1 MKRVCI
7 IGNGIAGIT
16 AARHIRKQQPA
27 SEYSIT
33 VISDETEHFFSRTA
47 LMYIY
52 MGHMLYEHT
61 KPYEDWFWAKND
73 IHLVKDYVEKVNTR
87 EKKLVLRAE
96 GEMLYD
102 ILLLATGSQGNRA
115 DWPGE
120 NLKGV
125 QGMISKQDIDAME
138 ENTRGIEKGV
148 IVGGGLIG
156 IEMAEC
162 LHSRHIPVTLLIR
175 ENAYWNN
182 VLPQQEAEMVS
193 RHIRKHGIDL
203 RENVNFKE
211 IIGDAQGRVKAVTTE
226 EGEEI
231 SCQFVGVTIGVK
243 PNIEFLQGSGV
254 ETDRGIL
261 VNEFLETNV
270 PDVYAAGDCAQHKVA
285 PPGRKNLEQ
294 IWYSGR
300 MQGETVAQT
309 ICGKKMK
316 YIPGVF
322 FNSAKFFDIEYQVY
336 GEINVQPKD
345 DEEQF
350 YWSKQDKEVALRV
363 AFEKE
368 SGAVKGFNLMG
379 IRYRHE
385 VCARWI
391 KEKKNISEVMEH
403 LKEANFDPE
412 FFKHYEKEMVQN
424 FNEQF
429 PDRRANTGKKK
440 SLVAALFG
448 F

>member
-1 MKRVCI
+1 MKKVCI
-7 IGNGIAGIT
+7 VGNGIAGIT
-16 AARHIRKQQPA
+16 AARHIRKQKSA

-33 VISDETEHFFSRTA
+33 VISAETQYFFSRTA

-61 KPYEDWFWAKND
+61 KPYEDWFWGKND
-73 IHLVKDYVEKVNTR
+73 IQLVQDYVEQVNTK
-87 EKKLVLRAE
+87 EKKLSLKS
-96 GEMLYD
+96 GGDMPYD
-102 ILLLATGSQGNRA
+102 ILLLATGSKGNRA
-115 DWPGE
+115 GWPGE
-120 NLKGV
+120 DLQGV
-125 QGMISKQDIDAME
+125 QGMISKQDIDLME
-138 ENTRGIEKGV
+138 INTKGIERGV

-175 ENAYWNN
+175 ESAYWNN

-193 RHIRKHGIDL
+193 RHIRKHGVEL
-203 RENVNFKE
+203 RENVNFKA
-211 IIGDAQGRVKAVTTE
+211 IKGDENGRVKAVELENE
-226 EGEEI
+226 EDI
-231 SCQFVGVTIGVK
+231 PCQFVGVTIGVK
-243 PNIEFLQGSGV
+243 PNIDFLQGSGI
-254 ETDRGIL
+254 ETDRGIV

-285 PPGRKNLEQ
+285 PAGRKNIEQ

-300 MQGETVAQT
+300 MQGETVAST

-316 YIPGVF
+316 YVPGVF

-336 GEINVQPKD
+336 GEINAQSKES
-345 DEEQF
+345 EEQF
-350 YWSKQDKEVALRV
+350 YWIKPEKEVAFRV
-363 AFEKE
+363 AFDKE

-379 IRYRHE
+379 MRYRHE

-391 KEKKNISEVMEH
+391 KEKQDVGFVMQH
-403 LKEANFDPE
+403 LEEANFDPE
-412 FFKHYEKEMVQN
+412 FFKHYEEEILQH
-424 FNEQF
+424 FNQQF
-429 PDRRANTGKKK
+429 PDRAIRKKK
-440 SLVAALFG
+440 KGMIASLFG

>member
-1 MKRVCI
+1 MKKVCI
-7 IGNGIAGIT
+7 VGNGIAGIT
-16 AARHIRKQQPA
+16 AARHIRKQKSA

-33 VISDETEHFFSRTA
+33 VISAETQYFFSRTA

-61 KPYEDWFWAKND
+61 KPYEDWFWDKND
-73 IHLVKDYVEKVNTR
+73 IQLVQDYVEKVDCQ
-87 EKKLVLRAE
+87 EKKLKLKA
-96 GEMLYD
+96 GGNLPYD
-102 ILLLATGSQGNRA
+102 ILLLATGSKGNRA
-115 DWPGE
+115 GWPGE
-120 NLKGV
+120 ELKGV

-138 ENTRGIEKGV
+138 ENTKGIERGV

-162 LHSRHIPVTLLIR
+162 LHSREIPVSLLIR
-175 ENAYWNN
+175 ERAYWDHI
-182 VLPQQEAEMVS
+182 LPQQEAEMVS
-193 RHIRKHGIDL
+193 QHIRKHGIDL
-203 RENVNFKE
+203 RENTNFKE
-211 IIGDAQGRVKAVTTE
+211 IKGDENGRVKAAVTE
-226 EGEEI
+226 DSEEI
-231 SCQFVGVTIGVK
+231 PCQFVGITIGVK
-243 PNIEFLQGSGV
+243 PNIAFLKGSDI

-270 PDVYAAGDCAQHKVA
+270 PDVYAAGDCVQHKVA
-285 PPGRKNLEQ
+285 PAGRRNLEQ

-300 MQGETVAQT
+300 MQGETVART
-309 ICGKKMK
+309 ICGEKMK
-316 YIPGVF
+316 YVPGVF

-336 GEINVQPKD
+336 GEVNAQQKE

-350 YWSKQDKEVALRV
+350 YWINTEKEVAFRV

-385 VCARWI
+385 LCARWI
-391 KEKKNISEVMEH
+391 KEKRDIGFVMQH

-412 FFKHYEKEMVQN
+412 FFKHYEPEIINK
-424 FNEQF
+424 FNQDF
-429 PDRRANTGKKK
+429 PDRAVQPRKKNII
-440 SLVAALFG
+440 AALFG
-448 F
+448 L

>member
-1 MKRVCI
+1 MKKVCI

-16 AARHIRKQQPA
+16 AARHIRKQKSA
-27 SEYSIT
+27 SEYSVT
-33 VISDETEHFFSRTA
+33 VISAETEHFFSRTA

-73 IHLVKDYVEKVNTR
+73 IRLVQDYVEKVNAR
-87 EKKLVLRAE
+87 EKKLKLKKQ
-96 GEMLYD
+96 GELNYD
-102 ILLLATGSQGNRA
+102 ILLLATGSQGNRIG
-115 DWPGE
+115 WPGE

-125 QGMISKQDIDAME
+125 QGMITKQDIDLME
-138 ENTRGIEKGV
+138 ENTRNIQRGV

-156 IEMAEC
+156 VEMAEC
-162 LHSRHIPVTLLIR
+162 LHSRHIPVTVLIR
-175 ENAYWNN
+175 ESAYWNN

-193 RHIRKHGIDL
+193 CHLRKHGIDL

-211 IIGDAQGRVKAVTTE
+211 LKGDEQGRVKAVLTE

-231 SCQFVGVTIGVK
+231 DCQFVGITIGVK
-243 PNIEFLQGSGV
+243 PNISFLENSGV

-261 VNEFLETNV
+261 VNEFLETNI
-270 PDVYAAGDCAQHKVA
+270 PDVYAAGDCAQHRVA

-300 MQGETVAQT
+300 IQGETVAQI
-309 ICGKKMK
+309 ICGNKMK

-336 GEINVQPKD
+336 GEINAQQKE

-350 YWSKQDKEVALRV
+350 YWLNAEEEVAFRV
-363 AFEKE
+363 AFDKKT
-368 SGAVKGFNLMG
+368 ATVKGFNLMG

-391 KEKKNISEVMEH
+391 KERQPITHVMTH
-403 LKEANFDPE
+403 LSEANFDPE
-412 FFKHYEKEMVQN
+412 FSKRYEQEIVQK

-429 PDRRANTGKKK
+429 PDYRVGTGKKK
-440 SLVAALFG
+440 NLVATLFG

>member
-1 MKRVCI
+1 MKKVCI

-16 AARHIRKQQPA
+16 AARHIRKQKPA

-33 VISDETEHFFSRTA
+33 VISAETEHFFSRTA

-61 KPYEDWFWAKND
+61 KPYEDGFWDKND
-73 IHLVKDYVEKVNTR
+73 IRLLHDYVEKVDTR
-87 EKKLVLRAE
+87 EKKFHLKAG
-96 GEMLYD
+96 GEMPYD

-115 DWPGE
+115 GWPGE

-125 QGMISKQDIDAME
+125 QGMITKQDIDAMD
-138 ENTRGIEKGV
+138 ENTQDIERGV

-175 ENAYWNN
+175 ENAYWSH

-203 RENVNFKE
+203 REGANFKE
-211 IIGDAQGRVKAVTTE
+211 IRGDEQGRAKAAVLE
-226 EGEEI
+226 DGEEI
-231 SCQFVGVTIGVK
+231 SCQFVGITIGVK
-243 PNIEFLQGSGV
+243 PNIAFLKDSGIA
-254 ETDRGIL
+254 TDRGIL
-261 VNEFLETNV
+261 VNEFLETNI
-270 PDVYAAGDCAQHKVA
+270 PDVYAAGDCAQHQIA
-285 PPGRKNLEQ
+285 PSGRKNLEQ

-309 ICGKKMK
+309 ICGNKMK

-336 GEINVQPKD
+336 GEINVKRQ
-345 DEEQF
+345 ENEAQF
-350 YWSKQDKEVALRV
+350 YWINEEKEVAFRV
-363 AFEKE
+363 AFDKN

-391 KEKKNISEVMEH
+391 KEKSDISFVMQH
-403 LKEANFDPE
+403 LEEANFDPE
-412 FFKHYEKEMVQN
+412 FFKRYEAEIIQK
-424 FNEQF
+424 FNQEF
-429 PDRRANTGKKK
+429 PDRSVQHTRKK
-440 SLVAALFG
+440 SMIATLFG